1 MKLQN
6 RTFSQWASQANAVA
20 VWRKRL
26 AKNLKPLNGLA
37 SLLTFDKGIL
47 TPPGKDK
54 TKTMVLH
61 YIGGATDDKTLAK
74 HVKRIAKVLG
84 IGDLDTTY
92 ASEPTYTLQIKRL
105 ELKVKLVGIKLA
117 VDVTADAAP
126 APDALT
132 ALDNAAPL
140 APAA

>member
-1 MKLQN
+1 M
-6 RTFSQWASQANAVA
+6 
-20 VWRKRL
+20 
-26 AKNLKPLNGLA
+26 
-37 SLLTFDKGIL
+37 LTFDKGIL

-140 APAA
+140 APAAAHGCRLTFQLLQKTQPPAEGTGRYKFCNVTGLQTP